1 MRLIQSINQ
10 FDVRMFLACVNTRHQ
25 QQLSRV
31 ARSVSKTG
39 DGYAQLGLPLCLYV
53 MGASQGLSYFSAV
66 MISFAAWLPIYW
78 VLKNTCRR
86 KRPPAAIPAFSAAII
101 ASDEFSFPSGH
112 TAAAFLLATMTVL
125 FFGVIG
131 TPLFLWAVA
140 VGASR
145 VILGVHFPT
154 DSLAGASLGIG
165 IAHLGHSIVTAV

>member
-10 FDVRMFLACVNTRHQ
+10 FDVRMFMACVNTRFQ
-25 QQLSRV
+25 RPLVRV

-39 DGYAQLGLPLCLYV
+39 DGYAQLGLPTLVYLSGTHL
-53 MGASQGLSYFSAV
+53 GASY
-66 MISFAAWLPIYW
+66 FAATALAFVIWLPLYW

-86 KRPPAAIPAFSAAII
+86 RRPPAAIPAFSAEII

-125 FFGVIG
+125 FYGVIG
-131 TPLFLWAVA
+131 APLFIWALAVA
-140 VGASR
+140 ASR

-154 DSLAGASLGIG
+154 DTVAGAGLGIG
-165 IAHLGHSIVTAV
+165 IAHLSYSLILI

>member
-1 MRLIQSINQ
+1 MRLIQSINK
-10 FDVRMFLACVNTRHQ
+10 FDVRIFLACVNTRHQ
-25 QQLSRV
+25 QLLSRV

-39 DGYAQLGLPLCLYV
+39 DGYAQLGAPLCVYV
-53 MGASQGLSYFSAV
+53 MGISQGLAYLSAV
-66 MISFAAWLPIYW
+66 IISFSAWLPTYW

-125 FFGVIG
+125 FFGAAG
-131 TPLFLWAVA
+131 TPLFIWATA

-154 DSLAGASLGIG
+154 DTLAGASLGMG
-165 IAHLGHSIVTAV
+165 IAYLGHSFVSAL

>member
-31 ARSVSKTG
+31 ARTVSKTG
-39 DGYAQLGLPLCLYV
+39 DGYLQLGLPLLVYALGV
-53 MGASQGLSYFSAV
+53 DQGLAYFSAV
-66 MISFAAWLPIYW
+66 LISFAAWLPTYW

-86 KRPPAAIPAFSAAII
+86 RRPPQAIPAFCASII

-112 TAAAFLLATMTVL
+112 TAAAFLLTTMSVL
-125 FFGVIG
+125 FFGAIAVPMFI
-131 TPLFLWAVA
+131 WATA
-140 VGASR
+140 IAASR

-154 DSLAGASLGIG
+154 DTLAGASLGIA
-165 IAHLGHSIVTAV
+165 IAHLGHSITAL

>member
-39 DGYAQLGLPLCLYV
+39 DGYAQLGLPLCAYAIGV
-53 MGASQGLSYFSAV
+53 NQGLAYFSAV
-66 MISFAAWLPIYW
+66 IISFAAWLPAYW

-125 FFGVIG
+125 FFGAAGI
-131 TPLFLWAVA
+131 PLFIWATA

-154 DSLAGASLGIG
+154 DTLAGASLGMG
-165 IAHLGHSIVTAV
+165 IAYLGHSIVTAI

>member
-10 FDVRMFLACVNTRHQ
+10 FDIRMFLACVNTRHQ
-25 QQLSRV
+25 QHLSRI

-39 DGYAQLGLPLCLYV
+39 DGYFQLGLPVLVYAA
-53 MGASQGLSYFSAV
+53 GIQQGLAYFSAV
-66 MISFAAWLPIYW
+66 LISFAAWLPAYW

-86 KRPPAAIPAFSAAII
+86 RRPPDAIPAYSASII

-131 TPLFLWAVA
+131 APLFIWAAAVA
-140 VGASR
+140 ASR

-154 DSLAGASLGIG
+154 DTLAGASLGIA
-165 IAHLGHSIVTAV
+165 IAHLGHSIVAI